1 MYWLLST
8 LIIIVM
14 IAALAIADSSIVPVN
29 SLLSLTSSADELWL
43 IAFSILLIFISQRH
57 RLATSLLPVQHSHH
71 IKTPAVRGFLW
82 GLIRRLALG
91 ILALC
96 LLVGS
101 ALQALS
107 QYQQAETTK
116 ITAAMRVQALVTIEG
131 ISDSVYDTASAS
143 GYRQVATIEYIT
155 PMVAN
160 LSAADLQSITLEQ
173 LIENSLSN
181 LDDIADIN
189 HEELNPLHKTDNQ
202 NITANPQHR
211 ILLSAYPKTGKK
223 KEDLAAVNS
232 LQPGDKVVMTLRL
245 SPLDT
250 SEQAMSNPTGF
261 DSYRWLRGRHIDGMG
276 TIMGVGATVDDSAAM
291 APSPSYIQAL
301 RIFIDKGR
309 WQLRQHFYHDW
320 SAQTLPQ
327 QQASAVTLSL
337 LTGDRSLINS
347 DTKALYQLAGISHL
361 LAISG
366 THVLFL
372 AIMLAG
378 VSVLIF
384 NRFTPALYRYLPRW
398 QVRWVVMISA
408 AFIYALFTGFDVPAA
423 RTAWMLLVIGMVRL
437 SLLPLSTMRVL
448 LALAVLMAWADPYV
462 LWQAGYWLSFIAV
475 ALILKYDDERYGEN
489 QNNSAT
495 DTPAMQQRTTQNLK
509 QKRALWQTKGGVLV
523 KRLFKLQCWLFI
535 ALLPI
540 TLLLFGKA
548 SLWGLLIN
556 LFAIGLFGWVIVPLN
571 LLAGLFYLFL
581 PSIAD
586 SLWTLVGAI
595 VATLHELIAWLTALP
610 ALQGAWLYTPMNTAI
625 VCMAFL
631 LLLPWLLPR
640 GLLNRW
646 LAVPPLALLMM
657 TVYAHQQTLSVTPSL
672 YILPTGDDYLSVAVL
687 HYPSSNAV
695 NSEGSSRDINWLFLA
710 DHRPS
715 TERTMPSALSAERL
729 SALIEQQLRTLSINK
744 LEGVV
749 VQTSSPLLAQAV
761 LQFTQKLPTNHYW
774 QAGRP
779 LVQDTPL
786 TATQSII
793 SAQDCIQ
800 GKKWHSNQDELT
812 LQVLTGWRDIDDAS
826 VWDCSVAL
834 DSKQPLRVLHYNAAE
849 PMQPLVLDG
858 QRLASTINIADASN
872 EKAIKGMTVSTQNTP
887 SRLILDAATHQR
899 VWQLW
904 ALLCA
909 NNAALSDNAVQQT
922 KWLGHSTSRVS
933 SSLLLSQ
940 KVDEVVTYDKKS
952 LDAALT
958 VMDSPYINNISNNNA
973 DTDSSTDP

>member
-14 IAALAIADSSIVPVN
+14 IAALAIADSSLLPVN
-29 SLLSLTSSADELWL
+29 SLLLLTSSTYELWL
-43 IAFSILLIFISQRH
+43 IALSILVIFISQRH
-57 RLATSLLPVQHSHH
+57 RLAHSLLPTAHSHH
-71 IKTPAVRGFLW
+71 LKTPAVHSVLW
-82 GLIRRLALG
+82 RLIRGLVIG
-91 ILALC
+91 VLALC

-116 ITAAMRVQALVTIEG
+116 ITATMRVQALVTIEG
-131 ISDSVYDTASAS
+131 ISDSVYDTATAS

-155 PMVAN
+155 PLVTD
-160 LSAADLQSITLEQ
+160 LSTSDLQAITAEQ

-181 LDDIADIN
+181 NIDSN
-189 HEELNPLHKTDNQ
+189 TVNSLNKTDSQ
-202 NITANPQHR
+202 GLKVNPRHR
-211 ILLSAYPKTGKK
+211 ILLNAYPKTGKK
-223 KEDLAAVNS
+223 KEDLAAINS

-245 SPLDT
+245 SALDNP
-250 SEQAMSNPTGF
+250 EQATSNPTGF

-276 TIMGVGATVDDSAAM
+276 TIMAVGATVGDSAA
-291 APSPSYIQAL
+291 AAPSYIQAL
-301 RIFIDKGR
+301 RTFIDKGR

-378 VSVLIF
+378 LSVLLF
-384 NRFTPALYRYLPRW
+384 NRFTPTLYRYLPRW

-437 SLLPLSTMRVL
+437 SLLPMSTMRVL
-448 LALAVLMAWADPYV
+448 VALAVLMAWADPYV

-475 ALILKYDDERYGEN
+475 ALILKYDEGRHRE
-489 QNNSAT
+489 QPNN
-495 DTPAMQQRTTQNLK
+495 DMPNNRTLQKNLT

-586 SLWTLVGAI
+586 SLWMLVSAI

-625 VCMAFL
+625 VFMAFL

-640 GLLNRW
+640 GLLSRW

-672 YILPTGDDYLSVAVL
+672 YILPTGDEYLSVAVL
-687 HYPSSNAV
+687 HYPMNNAV
-695 NSEGSSRDINWLFLA
+695 NSEGSNHDINWLFLA

-715 TERTMPSALSAERL
+715 TERTMPSRL
-729 SALIEQQLRTLSINK
+729 SADSLSALMEQQLRTLSINK

-749 VQTSSPLLAQAV
+749 VQTSSPLLAQTV
-761 LQFTQKLPTNHYW
+761 LQLTQKLPTNHYW

-779 LVQDTPL
+779 LSQDTPL

-793 SAQDCIQ
+793 SAQECIQ
-800 GKKWHSNQDELT
+800 GKKWHSSHDELT
-812 LQVLTGWRDIDDAS
+812 LQGLTGWRDIDDAS
-826 VWDCSVAL
+826 VWNCSVAI

-849 PMQPLVLDG
+849 PMQPLALDS
-858 QRLASTINIADASN
+858 QRLASANND
-872 EKAIKGMTVSTQNTP
+872 KAIAGTIDSAQETH

-899 VWQLW
+899 LWQLW

-909 NNAALSDNAVQQT
+909 NNTALLDDAVQQT
-922 KWLGHSTSRVS
+922 KWLGHSTSSVP

-952 LDAALT
+952 LDAALI
-958 VMDSPYINNISNNNA
+958 VMDSPYTNNH
-973 DTDSSTDP
+973 TDNTNDP